1 MAKAFDRSKRV
12 ASQIQKELSVLIR
25 DRLGDPRLALL
36 TISEVNVSRDFS
48 YAKIYYRLMGDI
60 DDKGIAESED
70 ILSQASR
77 FLRKEL
83 GHSMRLRSV
92 PQLRFFYDRVVDTAD
107 QLEKLIAAAVSDDQ
121 QKHSG

>member
-77 FLRKEL
+77 F
-83 GHSMRLRSV
+83 
-92 PQLRFFYDRVVDTAD
+92 FA
-107 QLEKLIAAAVSDDQ
+107 
-121 QKHSG
+121 

>member
-60 DDKGIAESED
+60 DDKGIAEPED

-77 FLRKEL
+77 F
-83 GHSMRLRSV
+83 
-92 PQLRFFYDRVVDTAD
+92 FA
-107 QLEKLIAAAVSDDQ
+107 
-121 QKHSG
+121 